1 MGPSKPPSGHLLQ
14 PVPGPVNRLAG
25 PVCAAVLGCVLQ
37 ASKPSPSQPFWRTP
51 AARVK
56 DYQWAL
62 AAFPH
67 TCFASNISGKRILTH
82 LAFGQAFAAGATAH
96 PWTRCA
102 SPCRHFAQ
110 LFCIYTAPILNLFCT
125 YFVSIFH
132 VFCSYC
138 SPVVHLLS
146 ALSPS
151 SLRRIFQLFCT
162 YCVSIFASVLHV
174 FCNYFQ
180 RLFAAAFT
188 FVWQLS
194 SFSFA
199 QLLNLLCTGF
209 APIT

>member
-1 MGPSKPPSGHLLQ
+1 M
-14 PVPGPVNRLAG
+14 AG
-25 PVCAAVLGCVLQ
+25 PGLWGWALAAAARGATQSRLCGPKQ
-37 ASKPSPSQPFWRTP
+37 ATFQAPSATRARAGQQPCRACLRSCFGTCPAGQQAITLQPFWRTP
-51 AARVK
+51 AARAT
-56 DYQWAL
+56 DYQWTL

-67 TCFASNISGKRILTH
+67 TCFASSISGKRILTH
-82 LAFGQAFAAGATAH
+82 LAFGQAFAAGA
-96 PWTRCA
+96 
-102 SPCRHFAQ
+102 
-110 LFCIYTAPILNLFCT
+110 PILNLFCI
-125 YFVSIFH
+125 YSVSIFH
-132 VFCSYC
+132 MFCSYC

-146 ALSPS
+146 ALFPS
-151 SLRRIFQLFCT
+151 NLRRIFQLFCT
-162 YCVSIFASVLHV
+162 YCVSVFASVLHV